1 MTEHDELLSMIEDQQ
16 SEIADLKLC
25 LKETNILLVAS
36 IGREKELMGAIGEH
50 KDVTLKLSNQG
61 YDPFEFEQKLWKQL
75 GEVKR

>member
-1 MTEHDELLSMIEDQQ
+1 M
-16 SEIADLKLC
+16 SEISAISMMVDDLQNEVHDLTLL

-50 KDVTLKLSNQG
+50 KEVTLKLSNQG